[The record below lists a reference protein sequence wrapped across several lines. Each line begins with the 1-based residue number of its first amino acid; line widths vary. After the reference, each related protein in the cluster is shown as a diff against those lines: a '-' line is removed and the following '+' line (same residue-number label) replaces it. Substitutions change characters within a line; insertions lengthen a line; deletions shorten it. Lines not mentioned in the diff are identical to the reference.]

1 MRLHILDANQAK
13 KTRGGGGDVRLRVFA
28 GVGRGRPERSED
40 GQGRPDPAS
49 RRVDGHVGSGLQTG
63 DACAVLIP
71 LRETVLPS
79 LRGLGGV
86 RIGRG
91 AVALRLA
98 GINPRREVRG
108 SQVRKCEQ
116 KIAEIALGI
125 DGQDRNA
132 IDGRLFDE

>member
-1 MRLHILDANQAK
+1 MSDCASSPASAA
-13 KTRGGGGDVRLRVFA
+13 A
-28 GVGRGRPERSED
+28 GPSDPRI
-40 GQGRPDPAS
+40 GQGRADPAS
-49 RRVDGHVGSGLQTG
+49 RRVDGHVGRGLQTC
-63 DACAVLIP
+63 DAFAILIP

-79 LRGLGGV
+79 LRRLGGV

-108 SQVRKCEQ
+108 SEVRKCQE